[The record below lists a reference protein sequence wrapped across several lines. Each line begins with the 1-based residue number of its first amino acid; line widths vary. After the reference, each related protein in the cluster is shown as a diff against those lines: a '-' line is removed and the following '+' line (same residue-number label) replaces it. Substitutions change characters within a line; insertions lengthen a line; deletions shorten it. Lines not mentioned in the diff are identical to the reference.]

1 MKLFIFLFFIATAP
15 ILAADNFIFLGLD
28 TFSMS
33 KESAQ
38 AMLSGNVTANKVYFL
53 YDGQN
58 IEINGQEHKPY
69 IAETLLTSDRL
80 IFNNDFLK
88 FSTPL
93 DSDNP
98 LYMLDSI
105 NATKS
110 DIEINTK
117 GAFIDS
123 TYLDFS
129 FQNILIKIKNAQL
142 NCKSD
147 VGFTMNIDEICLKDA
162 VINKLDEQPASVE
175 VISLYEQFSAS
186 LNIDLN
192 KVLVKPHSISA
203 EANKIIG
210 EYNGATVSLDK
221 GFLTCSKIDER
232 SLDPESFFRGCLI
245 SANSK
250 ADTLRFKSANYD
262 IAVEQAQLEIGEDFY
277 HLVAAYSNFET
288 GSQITRASEFK
299 LDCLKLPISP
309 DSLDGSLL
317 IKGCV
322 KKGNIY
328 IGHLDPDDTKRVTN
342 PSHNIKDIIDTD
354 NLKDI
359 RLEFNE
365 DTFSLSAKSK
375 VVFRLTFKAVG
386 KTEWNETEDIV
397 KFHIE
402 KASMASFPAT
412 KMTMKILAKF
422 INSENMSISGN
433 TITIKF

>member
-1 MKLFIFLFFIATAP
+1 MRLFLFLFFITTAP
-15 ILAADNFIFLGLD
+15 LLAEDNYIFLGLD
-28 TFSMS
+28 EFSMTR
-33 KESAQ
+33 EGPET
-38 AMLSGNVTANKVYFL
+38 MLAGSVTANKVHFL

-58 IEINGQEHKPY
+58 IEVNGQEHKPY
-69 IAETLLTSDRL
+69 IAETILTSNRL

-117 GAFIDS
+117 GALIES
-123 TYLDFS
+123 SYLDFS
-129 FQNILIKIKNAQL
+129 FSNILIKIKDAQL

-147 VGFTMNIDEICLKDA
+147 IGFTMNIDEICLKDA
-162 VINKLDEQPASVE
+162 VIHKLGENAASVE
-175 VISLYEQFSAS
+175 VSSLTEEFSAA
-186 LNIDLN
+186 LKIDLN
-192 KVLVKPHSISA
+192 TVIIKPHSISA
-203 EANKIIG
+203 EANKIVG
-210 EYNGATVSLDK
+210 EYDGATVSLDK

-232 SLDPESFFRGCLI
+232 SLDPESFFRGCLMTA
-245 SANSK
+245 SSK
-250 ADTLRFKSANYD
+250 ADVLRFKSANYD
-262 IAVEQAQLEIGEDFY
+262 ISVEQAQLEIGEDFY
-277 HLVAAYSNFET
+277 HIDAAYSNFET
-288 GSQITRASEFK
+288 GTQSTRASEFK
-299 LDCLKLPISP
+299 LDCLKLPMAP
-309 DSLDGSLL
+309 DSLDGTLL

-322 KKGNIY
+322 KKGDIF
-328 IGHLDPDDTKRVTN
+328 IGHLDPDDRKRVKN
-342 PSHNIKDIIDTD
+342 PSSNIKDIIDTD

-359 RLEFNE
+359 HLDFNE

-375 VVFRLTFKAVG
+375 VVFRLTFKATG
-386 KTEWNETEDIV
+386 KTEWNDTQDVV

-422 INSENMSISGN
+422 INSENMSVSGN